1 MRGECQ
7 PRVTMEKKRKK
18 RSRDSV
24 CRVGS
29 FSLGFLVGPVEKPR
43 LPAACVPV
51 RVFSQMAADKQQP
64 NMDLIL
70 LLAPVQLVILWF
82 ENTRDSG

>member
-1 MRGECQ
+1 MPTKGHSG
-7 PRVTMEKKRKK
+7 KKKEK

-29 FSLGFLVGPVEKPR
+29 FSSGFLVGPVEKPR

-51 RVFSQMAADKQQP
+51 RVFSQMAADKQQL
-64 NMDLIL
+64 NMVLIL

-82 ENTRDSG
+82 

>member
-1 MRGECQ
+1 MPTKGHHG
-7 PRVTMEKKRKK
+7 KKKEK
-18 RSRDSV
+18 RSTDSV

-64 NMDLIL
+64 NMVLIL